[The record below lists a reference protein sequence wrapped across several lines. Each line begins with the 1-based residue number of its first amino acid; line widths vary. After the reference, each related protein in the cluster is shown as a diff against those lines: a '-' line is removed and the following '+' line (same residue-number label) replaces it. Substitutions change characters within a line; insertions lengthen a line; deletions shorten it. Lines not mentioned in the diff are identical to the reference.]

1 MLRFASL
8 GSGSEG
14 NALVVAVGNTR
25 LMLDCGFGIAET
37 ETRLAR
43 LSLEPADIA
52 AIIVTHEHGDHIG
65 GVARFAQ
72 KYRIPVHLTYGT
84 LASQRDGFLDAGLV
98 HEIDSHTPFAIGDVE
113 IFPFPV
119 PHDAREPAQF
129 LFGDGAVRLG
139 VLTDVGTTTPHIES
153 MLSGLEGLV
162 LETNH
167 DLEQLRRG
175 RYPPSLKERISGPFG
190 HLDNATSAG
199 ILGRLDRSRL
209 QHLVAAHL
217 SAQNNSPSQA
227 RAALASVMGCDPDWV
242 QCADQEKGVGWL
254 SLI

>member
-14 NALVVAVGNTR
+14 NALIVEVGETR
-25 LMLDCGFGIAET
+25 VMLDCGFGIAET
-37 ETRLAR
+37 EMRLAR
-43 LSLEPADIA
+43 LELLPTDIT
-52 AIIVTHEHGDHIG
+52 AIIVTHEHSDHIG
-65 GVARFAQ
+65 GVARFAN
-72 KYRIPVHLTYGT
+72 KHRIPVHLTYGT
-84 LASQRDGFLDAGLV
+84 LASQRDGFLDDTLLN
-98 HEIDSHTPFAIGDVE
+98 EIDSHTPFSLDDIE

-190 HLDNATSAG
+190 HLDNDTSAAT
-199 ILGRLDRSRL
+199 LSRLDRSRL

-217 SAQNNSPSQA
+217 SVQNNSPEQA
-227 RAALASVMGCDPDWV
+227 RAALASVMGCDLDWIR
-242 QCADQEKGVGWL
+242 CADQQTGFGWL
-254 SLI
+254 SIA